1 LGSSFFMPKIMEIK
15 DRLKK
20 LTAQEIQELNVHAA
34 QRMMLENINLLI
46 DLEKDLFDASR
57 QLGEARIKVE
67 QLKSY
72 KSAII
77 ETNRALKSVIENG

>member
-1 LGSSFFMPKIMEIK
+1 MEIQ
-15 DRLKK
+15 K

-34 QRMMLENINLLI
+34 QRMMLENTNLLI
-46 DLEKDLFDASR
+46 DLEKDLFDATR
-57 QLGEARIKVE
+57 NLGEWRIKVE

-77 ETNRALKSVIENG
+77 ETNRALKSVIQSG

>member
-1 LGSSFFMPKIMEIK
+1 MEIQNK
-15 DRLKK
+15 IQK

-34 QRMMLENINLLI
+34 QRMILENTNLLI
-46 DLEKDLFDASR
+46 DLEKELFDATR
-57 QLGEARIKVE
+57 NLGEWRIKVE

-77 ETNRALKSVIENG
+77 ETNRALKAVVQSG

>member
-1 LGSSFFMPKIMEIK
+1 MNINI
-15 DRLKK
+15 KK
-20 LTAQEIQELNVHAA
+20 LTSEEIQELNVHAA
-34 QRMMLENINLLI
+34 QRLMLENTNMLI
-46 DLEKDLFDASR
+46 DLEGELFNASR

-77 ETNRALKSVIENG
+77 ETNRAIKAVIGSG

>member
-1 LGSSFFMPKIMEIK
+1 MPKIMEIQ
-15 DRLKK
+15 K

-34 QRMMLENINLLI
+34 QRMILENTNLLI
-46 DLEKDLFDASR
+46 DLEKELFDATR
-57 QLGEARIKVE
+57 NLGECRINVE

-77 ETNRALKSVIENG
+77 ETNRALKAVIQSG

>member
-1 LGSSFFMPKIMEIK
+1 MGSFLFAKIMEIK

-34 QRMMLENINLLI
+34 QRMMLENTNLLI
-46 DLEKDLFDASR
+46 DLEKELFDASR

-72 KSAII
+72 KSAIV
-77 ETNRALKSVIENG
+77 ETNRALKAVIQSG